1 MFDNITTQS
10 PRIILI
16 HQASN
21 WKAVL
26 TFRFDDNGVAL
37 NTGIR
42 GVMLGAND
50 TSRPAPAG
58 SNPGAAFTTSTRE
71 IRQNVTSGVWE
82 LGYLCNEDGS
92 RLEPVTGDAWV
103 ALCNTLRE
111 KRTAANVAD
120 TAVETARQMLR
131 SLEAAAQA
139 ARQEAINAQRSFD
152 AAL

>member
-1 MFDNITTQS
+1 MFDNITPQS
-10 PRIILI
+10 PRIILS
-16 HQASN
+16 HPGSN
-21 WKAVL
+21 WKAVA
-26 TFRFDDNGVAL
+26 TFTFTENGTLASRV
-37 NTGIR
+37 N
-42 GVMLGAND
+42 GVMLGAFD
-50 TSRPAPAG
+50 TTRPASPGSRAG
-58 SNPGAAFTTSTRE
+58 ATFATSTRE

-111 KRTAANVAD
+111 KRTAANTAD

-131 SLEAAAQA
+131 TLEATAVA

>member
-1 MFDNITTQS
+1 MLDNITPQS

-16 HQASN
+16 HPANN

-26 TFRFDDNGVAL
+26 TFNFNASG
-37 NTGIR
+37 GIAASQ

-50 TSRPAPAG
+50 TSRPVSTGSRAG
-58 SNPGAAFTTSTRE
+58 STFTTTVRE

-131 SLEAAAQA
+131 SLETAAQT

>member
-1 MFDNITTQS
+1 MFDNITPQS
-10 PRIILI
+10 PRIIV
-16 HQASN
+16 ANPAGN

-26 TFRFDDNGVAL
+26 TFGFSPNGAIEQRVQ
-37 NTGIR
+37 

-50 TSRPAPAG
+50 PSRPAGPGSSAG
-58 SNPGAAFTTSTRE
+58 TTLVTTARE

-92 RLEPVTGDAWV
+92 RLDPVTGDAWV

>member
-1 MFDNITTQS
+1 MFDNITPQS

-16 HQASN
+16 NPANN

-26 TFRFDDNGVAL
+26 TFSFNSAGAL
-37 NTGIR
+37 AQPVQGI
-42 GVMLGAND
+42 VLGAND
-50 TSRPAPAG
+50 TSRP
-58 SNPGAAFTTSTRE
+58 STSVNRTEFVTTARE
-71 IRQNVTSGVWE
+71 VRQNVTSGVWE